1 MGFFQAVFGGA
12 IAHISEINTDQH
24 TGRQTQ
30 RDEGWLG
37 KSRIVLKHGVFNEN
51 LDRWEN

>member
-12 IAHISEINTDQH
+12 IAHISEINTDLH
-24 TGRQTQ
+24 AGRQTQ

-37 KSRIVLKHGVFNEN
+37 KLRIVLKQSVFNEN
-51 LDRWEN
+51 LDHWEN